1 MVISK
6 DKARSVIE
14 TLYQGIL
21 ADERN
26 KMKENINN
34 YLKGF
39 GDKIITFDTVEE
51 IQGDYIEFIENSDAE
66 VGSPFLTVVGDEIY
80 LRNI

>member
-6 DKARSVIE
+6 DKARSIIE

-21 ADERN
+21 ADEHN
-26 KMKENINN
+26 KMEKNINN

-39 GDKIITFDTVEE
+39 GDKIITFENVEE
-51 IQGDYIEFIENSDAE
+51 IQNNYLEFIENSDE
-66 VGSPFLTVVGDEIY
+66 NVGSPFLTIIGDEIY
-80 LRNI
+80 LRN